1 MEWRRALV
9 EIGQFGGAEIAEL
22 FAVVRG
28 IEGELEEGKVR
39 QVLAGKVLA
48 NLFYEPS
55 TRTSSSF
62 YAAMVRQGGSV
73 IPINDVTYSSVSKGE
88 TLADTV
94 RTLACYADVI
104 ALRHPAD
111 DATLQASR
119 VCPVPVINAGNGKGE
134 HPTQA
139 LLDLYT
145 MVRELKLEEAAEL
158 RGRVVAFVGDLL
170 YGRTVHSLVKLLRL
184 YSVKVVLVAPAALQ
198 LPYTLRQP
206 DDVEMS
212 LADALAVADV
222 LYVTRVQQERL
233 PVELQ
238 GELRGVGFAYRVG
251 VAEMARAKP
260 SMVLMHPLPR
270 VGEIEVAV
278 DGDARAAYFRQMRY
292 GMVVRMGVLR
302 GMVG

>member
-1 MEWRRALV
+1 MEWNKALI
-9 EIGQFGGAEIAEL
+9 EIGQFGQREIGEL
-22 FAVVRG
+22 FGVVRE
-28 IEGELEEGKVR
+28 IEQELEQGKVR
-39 QVLAGKVLA
+39 QVMVGKVLA

-111 DATLQASR
+111 DATLQASK
-119 VCPVPVINAGNGKGE
+119 VCPVPVINAGNGKAE

-145 MVRELKLEEAAEL
+145 MVAELKLRDVNEL
-158 RGRVVAFVGDLL
+158 KGRVVALVGDLL

-184 YSVKVVLVAPAALQ
+184 YGAQVLLVAPDVLQ
-198 LPYTLRQP
+198 LPAVLRRAE
-206 DDVEMS
+206 DRVVS
-212 LADALAVADV
+212 LEEALGQADV
-222 LYVTRVQQERL
+222 MYVTRVQQERL
-233 PVELQ
+233 PAELK
-238 GELRGVGFAYRVG
+238 GIEFGYRVG
-251 VAEMARAKP
+251 VAQMALAKRH
-260 SMVLMHPLPR
+260 MVLMHPLPR
-270 VGEIEVAV
+270 VGEIEEAV
-278 DGDARAAYFRQMRY
+278 DADGRAAYFRQMRY
-292 GMVVRMGVLR
+292 GMVVRMGILR
-302 GMVG
+302 MMLGEMVG